1 MTVLLLSITV
11 IAIVA
16 PMHAEGQTS
25 AASDD
30 FYLKAGPPA
39 HTIHRLNGESGSA
52 TYSVNVTALSEFR
65 GEVGLSMTG
74 LPATCIAFFNPEKAI
89 PNPVFSSVLEIV
101 VPPTTP
107 PGTYALKISGASG
120 RTTHYATTT
129 LIVEGEPSP
138 SSVTATQTTSAKTTP
153 ELKISVTA
161 DRESYSPG
169 QDVEIS
175 GYVKLSSGASA
186 ARASVSLSVLEPDG
200 DEVHAAVLQT
210 NDDGRF
216 AEDFTLPS
224 TAANGTYTVYATAN
238 MSGYKKALATD
249 TFTVGLSNVPSV
261 HIVEAIVTMPNGTL
275 SSEFRP
281 GETVVVW
288 AWVNSAI
295 SGADLVGGNT
305 WVEVFDPDNSPI
317 ALVIVKV
324 TIHTGEPMGV
334 GVYAPLAS
342 GAKTG
347 IYTVRIL
354 VSDRPIV
361 AGGKFLSNE
370 ETAFLVT
377 KENGATTT
385 TT

>member
-1 MTVLLLSITV
+1 MLEVRKLWMTVLLLSITV

-30 FYLKAGPPA
+30 FYLKASPPA
-39 HTIHRLNGESGSA
+39 HTIHHLNGESRSA
-52 TYSVNVTALSEFR
+52 TYSVNATALSEFR

-74 LPATCIAFFNPEKAI
+74 LPATCIGFFNPEEAI
-89 PNPVFSSVLEIV
+89 PDPVFSSVLEIV

-107 PGTYALKISGASG
+107 AGTYALKISGASG
-120 RTTHYATTT
+120 RTTHYATIT
-129 LIVEGEPSP
+129 LIVEGEP
-138 SSVTATQTTSAKTTP
+138 TTSAKTTAD
-153 ELKISVTA
+153 LKISVTA
-161 DRESYSPG
+161 DRESYSLS

-175 GYVKLSSGASA
+175 GYVRLSSGVSA
-186 ARASVSLSVLEPDG
+186 AGASVSLSVLEPDG

-224 TAANGTYTVYATAN
+224 TAANGTYTVYATAR
-238 MSGYKKALATD
+238 MSGYKDALTTD
-249 TFTVGLSNVPSV
+249 TFTVGFSNLPSV
-261 HIVEAIVTMPNGTL
+261 HTVEATVTMPNGTL
-275 SSEFRP
+275 SSEFHP

-288 AWVNSAI
+288 AAVRNAI
-295 SGADLVGGNT
+295 TGANLVGGNT
-305 WVEVFDPDNSPI
+305 WVEVFDPDDSPI
-317 ALVIVKV
+317 ALVKVVV
-324 TIHTGEPMGV
+324 TIHTGEQMSV
-334 GVYAPLAS
+334 GVYVTLAS

-361 AGGKFLSNE
+361 AGGKFLSSE

-377 KENGATTT
+377 KETEATTAT
-385 TT
+385 